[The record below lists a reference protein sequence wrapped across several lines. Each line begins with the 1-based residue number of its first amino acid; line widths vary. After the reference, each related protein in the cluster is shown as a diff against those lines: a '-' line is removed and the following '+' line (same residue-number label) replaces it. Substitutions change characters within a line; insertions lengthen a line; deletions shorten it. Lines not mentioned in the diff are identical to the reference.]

1 MSAPSH
7 SNTSKPDLDDNTNV
21 ITDASAANREN
32 HMLTEGAEPI
42 SLWVILG
49 GALIVLIAGGVVGNS
64 FFDYSSFVKSGYVR
78 ADVPGDGPQG
88 NIPTPAIDAYM
99 KVGGKLAKASCLACH
114 GPSGEGMGEIPP
126 LAGSEWVSGPSL
138 RPAMIILNGCKDP
151 ISVAGKQYNGNM
163 PAQGAGLGAK
173 ELAGILNFVRNS
185 FGNQSDQLITIEM
198 AQDALDTSKKRDGGQ
213 MTAKELDANF
223 NRDLNGAELDPKT
236 LVDPKTLEPVAAA
249 Q

>member
-21 ITDASAANREN
+21 IKDASAANREN

-64 FFDYSSFVKSGYVR
+64 FFDYKSYVKSGYVR
-78 ADVPGDGPQG
+78 ADVPGPKGAGPL
-88 NIPTPAIDAYM
+88 PAPAMDAYM

-114 GPSGEGMGEIPP
+114 GPGGEGVGETPP

-138 RPAMIILNGCKDP
+138 RPAMIILNGCKGP
-151 ISVAGKQYNGNM
+151 ISVAGKEYNGNM

-173 ELAGILNFVRNS
+173 ELAGILNFIRNN
-185 FGNQSDQLITIEM
+185 FGHQTDKLITMEM
-198 AQDALDTSKKRDGGQ
+198 AQDALDTSKERNGGQ
-213 MTAKELDANF
+213 MTAEELDANF
-223 NRDLNGAELDPKT
+223 NRELKGAELDPKT